1 MKALAKLEV
10 TLYHSEGASIGGA
23 TIFNG
28 GCTKKE
34 GTHAHI
40 KVKAKNGEGASI
52 KWTHVKMEER
62 HILEVGASAL

>member
-23 TIFNG
+23 TIFDG
-28 GCTKKE
+28 GRTKKE

-40 KVKAKNGEGASI
+40 KVKAKNSGSASI
-52 KWTHVKMEER
+52 KKGPR
-62 HILEVGASAL
+62 